1 MQRVL
6 SVSLSHALRSA
17 AFLILPFSFIALVAW
32 ATAGSASGST
42 TDPIRGAVWIWLGA
56 HHIPFQL
63 ALPPTGIA
71 GYLTYLPIGAIFLPF
86 IVVRTSFLRA
96 LDRLKGDYHDL
107 NSVRLIFSTIY
118 AVLATALAFASRSE
132 SISPQWYLAPIF
144 AFLIAL
150 FATMAVG
157 VRMAPS
163 RTLRTA
169 LRLHAIILGS
179 SLIAISLLIFANLD
193 QIKKITISLQPGI
206 FGGVLLLILNILYL
220 PNAAIA
226 LASYFSGT
234 GLAVGAGTIVSPWW
248 HELGQIPA
256 LPLLGILPV
265 NRQPLALLGIAFFVA
280 VGVLLAYLASGFEL
294 GSYIQTFFFVAIG
307 LTLLAYLGSGSLITA
322 EMGAVGVSIWKFS
335 LSVIAEIG
343 IGFIAASFILNKVG
357 SSKGAQ

>member
-17 AFLILPFSFIALVAW
+17 AFLILPFSFIALIAW

-63 ALPPTGIA
+63 SLPPTGVA
-71 GYLTYLPIGAIFLPF
+71 GYLTYLPIGAVFLPF
-86 IVVRTSFLRA
+86 IVIRTSFQRA

-107 NSVRLIFSTIY
+107 NSVRLTFATFY
-118 AVLATALAFASRSE
+118 ALLTTGLAFAGRST

-150 FATMAVG
+150 FATMTVG
-157 VRMAPS
+157 VRLAPS
-163 RTLRTA
+163 RALRTA
-169 LRLHAIILGS
+169 SRLLALILGT
-179 SLIAISLLIFANLD
+179 SLIAVSILIWVNFS
-193 QIKKITISLQPGI
+193 QIIDITISLQPGI
-206 FGGVLLLILNILYL
+206 FGGVLLLLLNILYL

-226 LASYFSGT
+226 LAAYFSGT

-248 HELGQIPA
+248 YELGQIPA

-265 NRQPLALLGIAFFVA
+265 NRQPLALFGIAFFIA
-280 VGVLLAYLASGFEL
+280 IGVLLAYLADGFEL
-294 GSYIQTFFFVAIG
+294 SGYLQTFIFVIAG

-322 EMGAVGVSIWKFS
+322 EMGAVGVSIWKFA
-335 LSVIAEIG
+335 LSIFIEIG
-343 IGFIAASFILNKVG
+343 LGFLATTMILNKVTARK
-357 SSKGAQ
+357 SS

>member
-17 AFLILPFSFIALVAW
+17 AFLILPFSFIALIAW

-71 GYLTYLPIGAIFLPF
+71 GYLSYLPIGAIFLPF
-86 IVVRTSFLRA
+86 FVIRTSFQRA

-107 NSVRLIFSTIY
+107 NSVRLTFATFY
-118 AVLATALAFASRSE
+118 AALATALAFLSSSE
-132 SISPQWYLAPIF
+132 PISPQWYLAPIF

-150 FATMAVG
+150 FATMTVG
-157 VRMAPS
+157 VRLAPS
-163 RTLRTA
+163 RTLRIA
-169 LRLHAIILGS
+169 SRLLAIILGT
-179 SLIAISLLIFANLD
+179 SLIAVSILIFANLD

-265 NRQPLALLGIAFFVA
+265 NRQPLALLGIAFFIA
-280 VGVLLAYLASGFEL
+280 VGALLAYLASGLEL
-294 GSYIQTFFFVAIG
+294 VTYIQTFIFVIAG

-322 EMGAVGVSIWKFS
+322 EMGAVGVSTWKFS
-335 LSVIAEIG
+335 LSIIAEIG
-343 IGFIAASFILNKVG
+343 IGFLATSFILNKVG
-357 SSKGAQ
+357 SNKGAQ